1 MYDCLRTCLNV
12 LINVAN
18 ENNAAV
24 TECGARGGLDTA
36 VRLVLA
42 HNDYNNHNH
51 NNNNSAVSKQC
62 DEASDSLERSRV
74 RVPRLC
80 GRVCGCVCVCAA
92 ALTCCVC
99 AAIGCA
105 RGSERMSTSPSST
118 YLCWH
123 LAY

>member
-42 HNDYNNHNH
+42 HNDYNNNNH

-74 RVPRLC
+74 RVPSPLRPCVWLC
-80 GRVCGCVCVCAA
+80 VCVCVCVCVCA
-92 ALTCCVC
+92 CVC
-99 AAIGCA
+99 VCV
-105 RGSERMSTSPSST
+105 
-118 YLCWH
+118 CVCV
-123 LAY
+123 

>member
-1 MYDCLRTCLNV
+1 MPAVYDCLRTCLNV

-42 HNDYNNHNH
+42 HNDYNNNNH

-62 DEASDSLERSRV
+62 DEASDSLERSHV
-74 RVPRLC
+74 RVPSHLRP
-80 GRVCGCVCVCAA
+80 CVWLRACVCARSDV
-92 ALTCCVC
+92 LRMRGYWLC
-99 AAIGCA
+99 AW
-105 RGSERMSTSPSST
+105 
-118 YLCWH
+118 L
-123 LAY
+123 